1 MFQQLIKP
9 GSEEFGLGPKGE
21 HSMFRLHLQKEPGI
35 SERMKDRDFTWAL
48 DQIIGE
54 VSGVLSRIAPSEA
67 GSFIQELEKANRI
80 FCFGAGRSG
89 FVLRTFCMRLMQLGF
104 TVYYVGETITPRIQ
118 PGDLLIAISGSG
130 ETGHTCGLVKQA
142 HNRQART
149 VALTAHRNSAIG
161 QLADLI
167 LTIPGTTKLSLA
179 KEEDSHQCPGSLFEQ
194 AAYLFLEAVVMQLF
208 HLRLGFDQEQILAR
222 HADLE

>member
-1 MFQQLIKP
+1 
-9 GSEEFGLGPKGE
+9 
-21 HSMFRLHLQKEPGI
+21 MFRLQLENEPSIVDLVSKRDI
-35 SERMKDRDFTWAL
+35 SWAL

-54 VSGVLSRIAPSEA
+54 VRTVLRRVSPEEA
-67 GSFIQELEKANRI
+67 ESFIQELEKANRI

-118 PGDLLIAISGSG
+118 PGDLLVAISGSG

-142 HNRQART
+142 SNRQSRT
-149 VALTAHRNSAIG
+149 VALTAHRDSAIG
-161 QLADLI
+161 RLADLT
-167 LTIPGTTKLSLA
+167 LAIPGTTKLTLA

-194 AAYLFLEAVVMQLF
+194 AAFLFLEAVVMQLF
-208 HLRLGFDQEQILAR
+208 HLRLGRDREQMLAR

>member
-1 MFQQLIKP
+1 
-9 GSEEFGLGPKGE
+9 
-21 HSMFRLHLQKEPGI
+21 MFRLHLPKEPGTLDLVT
-35 SERMKDRDFTWAL
+35 ENDFNWAL
-48 DQIIGE
+48 DQIVAE
-54 VSGVLSRIAPSEA
+54 VRSVLRRVPAGVAE
-67 GSFIQELEKANRI
+67 SFIQELEKANRI

-118 PGDLLIAISGSG
+118 PSDLLIAISGSG

-149 VALTAHRNSAIG
+149 VALTAHQHSAIG
-161 QLADLI
+161 QLADLT
-167 LTIPGTTKLSLA
+167 LAIPGTTKLTLE

-194 AAYLFLEAVVMQLF
+194 AAFLFLEAVVMQLF
-208 HLRLGFDQEQILAR
+208 HLRLGRDRAQMLAR

>member
-1 MFQQLIKP
+1 
-9 GSEEFGLGPKGE
+9 
-21 HSMFRLHLQKEPGI
+21 MFRLQLQKEPVSLGLTAEI
-35 SERMKDRDFTWAL
+35 DVTWAL
-48 DQIIGE
+48 DQIVGE
-54 VSGVLSRIAPSEA
+54 VRSVLSRVSPAEA
-67 GSFIQELEKANRI
+67 ESFIQELERANRI

-104 TVYYVGETITPRIQ
+104 TVFYVGETITPRIQ

-142 HNRQART
+142 NLRQART

-161 QLADLI
+161 QLADLT
-167 LTIPGTTKLSLA
+167 LLIPGTTKLTLA
-179 KEEDSHQCPGSLFEQ
+179 KEEDSYQCPGSLFEQ
-194 AAYLFLEAVVMQLF
+194 AAFVFLEAVVMQLF
-208 HLRLGFDQEQILAR
+208 HLRLGRDQEQMLAR

>member
-1 MFQQLIKP
+1 
-9 GSEEFGLGPKGE
+9 
-21 HSMFRLHLQKEPGI
+21 MFRLHLQKEPG
-35 SERMKDRDFTWAL
+35 SFDKVTDRDLTWAL

-54 VSGVLSRIAPSEA
+54 VRSVLWRLDPQEA
-67 GSFIQELEKANRI
+67 ESFIRELEKANRI

-149 VALTAHRNSAIG
+149 VALTAHGNSAIG
-161 QLADLI
+161 QLADLVLAI
-167 LTIPGTTKLSLA
+167 QGTTKLTLA

-194 AAYLFLEAVVMQLF
+194 AAFLFLEAVVMQLF
-208 HLRLGFDQEQILAR
+208 HLRLGRDQEQMLAR

>member
-1 MFQQLIKP
+1 
-9 GSEEFGLGPKGE
+9 
-21 HSMFRLHLQKEPGI
+21 
-35 SERMKDRDFTWAL
+35 
-48 DQIIGE
+48 
-54 VSGVLSRIAPSEA
+54 
-67 GSFIQELEKANRI
+67 
-80 FCFGAGRSG
+80 
-89 FVLRTFCMRLMQLGF
+89 MRLMQLGF
-104 TVYYVGETITPRIQ
+104 TVFYVGETITPRIQ

-167 LTIPGTTKLSLA
+167 LIIPGTTKLTLA

-194 AAYLFLEAVVMQLF
+194 AAFFSWKLWSCNFFICGWDAIRNRCWPDMLIWN
-208 HLRLGFDQEQILAR
+208 DQDFRQ
-222 HADLE
+222 

>member
-1 MFQQLIKP
+1 
-9 GSEEFGLGPKGE
+9 
-21 HSMFRLHLQKEPGI
+21 MFRLHLQKEPG
-35 SERMKDRDFTWAL
+35 SFDKVTDRDLTWAL

-54 VSGVLSRIAPSEA
+54 VRSVLWRLDPQEA
-67 GSFIQELEKANRI
+67 ESFIRELEKANRI

-142 HNRQART
+142 
-149 VALTAHRNSAIG
+149 LTGGLAPWRSRPIEIQPSANWPI
-161 QLADLI
+161 
-167 LTIPGTTKLSLA
+167 
-179 KEEDSHQCPGSLFEQ
+179 
-194 AAYLFLEAVVMQLF
+194 
-208 HLRLGFDQEQILAR
+208 
-222 HADLE
+222 

>member
-1 MFQQLIKP
+1 
-9 GSEEFGLGPKGE
+9 
-21 HSMFRLHLQKEPGI
+21 MFRLQLQKEP
-35 SERMKDRDFTWAL
+35 ETLDRVTESDFTWAL
-48 DQIIGE
+48 DQIVGE
-54 VSGVLSRIAPSEA
+54 VRFVLARVSPGEA
-67 GSFIQELEKANRI
+67 ENFIQELEKANRI

-104 TVYYVGETITPRIQ
+104 SVFYVGETITPRIQ

-149 VALTAHRNSAIG
+149 VALTAHRDSAIG
-161 QLADLI
+161 QLADLT
-167 LTIPGTTKLSLA
+167 LVIPGTTKLTLA

-194 AAYLFLEAVVMQLF
+194 AAFLFMEAVVMQLF
-208 HLRLGFDQEQILAR
+208 HLRLGRDREQMLSR

>member
-1 MFQQLIKP
+1 
-9 GSEEFGLGPKGE
+9 
-21 HSMFRLHLQKEPGI
+21 MFRLHLQKEPVI
-35 SERMKDRDFTWAL
+35 FDQKIDRDFTWAL

-54 VSGVLSRIAPSEA
+54 VRSVLMRISPKEA
-67 GSFIQELEKANRI
+67 ESFIQELEKANRI

-149 VALTAHRNSAIG
+149 VALTAHQNSAIG

-167 LTIPGTTKLSLA
+167 LAIPGTTKLTLA

-194 AAYLFLEAVVMQLF
+194 AAFLFLEAVVMQLF
-208 HLRLGFDQEQILAR
+208 HLRLGRDQEQVLAR